1 MNKKQR
7 ERALKEKK
15 NGLPKGS
22 AVCKKLQECYNR

>member
-1 MNKKQR
+1 VNKKHT

-22 AVCKKLQECYNR
+22 AVCKKLQK